1 MGLGRIWRGLLFA
14 VAGLAVTAGCSAPER
29 FTTYS
34 HPALSAVRIDK
45 IAVMP
50 FFKGRHP
57 SQIGQ
62 TLQCALCRLW
72 FDPANVVPGSEET
85 LTRLAYEA
93 MLDRFGE
100 RVVSMDHMMATYGGI
115 PRDEERDTPL
125 SLARKVGQS
134 MGVSAVL
141 VGTVWRYRDRS
152 GGPAATWNPASVAF
166 DMYLVDVRTGETLW
180 SGGFEETQKSLSENI
195 WDWGTF
201 FDRGARWLTA
211 HELARYGMRELL
223 KQMPL

>member
-1 MGLGRIWRGLLFA
+1 MGCVGVLL
-14 VAGLAVTAGCSAPER
+14 GLALGGGCSTPER
-29 FTTYS
+29 FTSYS
-34 HPALSAVRIDK
+34 HPALSAARLEK
-45 IAVMP
+45 IGVLP

-57 SQIGQ
+57 TQIGQ
-62 TLQCALCRLW
+62 TLQCALCKLW
-72 FDPANVVPGSEET
+72 FDPGNVVPGSEET

-93 MLDRFGE
+93 MLDRFGQ
-100 RVVSMDHMMATYGGI
+100 RVVSMDHVMATYSGI
-115 PRDEERDTPL
+115 PRDEEQDTPM
-125 SLARKVGQS
+125 SLARRVGQS

-141 VGTVWRYRDRS
+141 VGTVWRYRERS

-166 DMYLVDVRTGETLW
+166 DIYLVEVRTGETLW
-180 SGGFEETQKSLSENI
+180 MGGFEETQRSLSENI

>member
-1 MGLGRIWRGLLFA
+1 MGFACICKGLLL
-14 VAGLAVTAGCSAPER
+14 VLVGMGVVAGCSGPER

-34 HPALSAVRIDK
+34 HPALSAARIDK
-45 IAVMP
+45 MGVMP

-72 FDPANVVPGSEET
+72 FDPANVVQGSEET
-85 LTRLAYEA
+85 LTRLAYEM
-93 MLDRFGE
+93 MLDRFGD
-100 RVVSMDHMMATYGGI
+100 RVVSMDHVMATYSGI

-125 SLARKVGQS
+125 SVARRVGQS
-134 MGVSAVL
+134 IGVSAVL

-166 DMYLVDVRTGETLW
+166 DLYLVDVRSGETLW
-180 SGGFEETQKSLSENI
+180 TGGFDETQKSLSENI

-223 KQMPL
+223 KQIPL